1 MNLYQY
7 RNLTLVS
14 ETDSQT
20 WWFFK
25 DFLDPTLFFQ
35 TSAKSID
42 QEIDMATN
50 ETSSSIT
57 ESKTEDSVDSS
68 KNQTKVTFEKNLVSQ
83 ENRTRIAFLEM
94 QQAELET
101 EIRLLKQNGKNNL
114 LFLTCSGGFL
124 NSNFQLFVLMN
135 ILNGRRGCKTHRSL
149 GHHLLNSW
157 IFRFLVLSIGTCGFW
172 AFYVYNKLH
181 LQIQIPNALNKKIV
195 DITKFNTN
203 LIFHY

>member
-1 MNLYQY
+1 
-7 RNLTLVS
+7 
-14 ETDSQT
+14 
-20 WWFFK
+20 
-25 DFLDPTLFFQ
+25 
-35 TSAKSID
+35 
-42 QEIDMATN
+42 MATN
-50 ETSSSIT
+50 ETFTNTT

-68 KNQTKVTFEKNLVSQ
+68 KNQSKVTFEKNLVSQ

-149 GHHLLNSW
+149 GHHLLNPW
-157 IFRFLVLSIGTCGFW
+157 IFRFLVLLVPAYFGPSMYHSC
-172 AFYVYNKLH
+172 L
-181 LQIQIPNALNKKIV
+181 
-195 DITKFNTN
+195 
-203 LIFHY
+203 

>member
-1 MNLYQY
+1 
-7 RNLTLVS
+7 
-14 ETDSQT
+14 
-20 WWFFK
+20 
-25 DFLDPTLFFQ
+25 
-35 TSAKSID
+35 
-42 QEIDMATN
+42 MATN

-124 NSNFQLFVLMN
+124 NSNFQLFVMKN
-135 ILNGRRGCKTHRSL
+135 ILNRGRGCKTHRSL
-149 GHHLLNSW
+149 GHHLLNPW
-157 IFRFLVLSIGTCGFW
+157 ILRFLVLLVPADFGPPMYRTNCTCRS
-172 AFYVYNKLH
+172 
-181 LQIQIPNALNKKIV
+181 
-195 DITKFNTN
+195 KFLT
-203 LIFHY
+203 HSK